1 MRKFLFIGVGG
12 SGGKTLRFLKDS
24 IEKRLQQAGYHGA
37 FPEAWQFIQLD
48 LPPNDDAPAGGPIPK
63 SLTASYKGLA
73 PTGVSYD
80 NHRTQL
86 AGLGDGAVID
96 DLVNWWPDPLTAP
109 KNVWFGAGQYRA
121 VGRLVV
127 LNRLSQLGDAI
138 DASVTAMETEV
149 ATQRLTEASSALGFP
164 VTGGLDEP
172 LAIVVGSMAGGTGS
186 GAILDVCDMLRI
198 AGRQHRTFLTMPFA
212 VLYTADIFAGLSKG
226 GSVPGVE
233 PNSLAFISEMSALQK
248 NKSTVMPP
256 YHASSGRAAELL
268 QRGPALAFLIGR
280 SNGHLTLADDV
291 EVFRSTAQAVTA
303 WVVDPTVQ
311 KTLQSSPMGNL
322 ELLGRTQSYLPIHA
336 HEAPDQPV
344 ASFGYSRFEAGRER
358 FHEYAAERLARQSI
372 DHLLRAHITK
382 AVPGTSAEAAL
393 NERATEQRAKQFLKE
408 CKLNERHASE
418 NDIIDSILA
427 NAESRARELTQNSSS
442 LVIQTQAIG
451 MDISNQI
458 LDGPPQKN
466 FNPNTAIG
474 QLRTKVESQVPVFA
488 SSWNTWLAAGAAQW
502 CEEIQ
507 LTVVAVVTATLAE
520 EGLPVTLRLLEMAD
534 ADLQAAVG
542 ELQNEASLCRT
553 SAQNAFGALAVPS
566 VKSKAQSLMK
576 LLKQPFTDAASV
588 RLHGE
593 VQGALRDNA
602 IRAIQEFLTNFLQP
616 LRRELDNAEQNL
628 KSQWASV
635 QEWAQGDSIPNR
647 FKPDPNV
654 VVLTD
659 IEGFP
664 AEFTKQLTKTVGGN
678 SSDAIER
685 AVAEVIKSRPGASK
699 LGDDDSHDFIR
710 LSPWSIV
717 TKVKAAF
724 TLDCSADSL
733 RSRSREWL
741 DIDPTHGIGL
751 FINESLQQ
759 RLRTA
764 SSAELDRFISRLR
777 IALDRSVPLVD
788 INPQMLNEI
797 HKQSEPQYQRV
808 MSAIPLAANDDDKAY
823 QAVRDLLIEKGID
836 AAEIPKYFEALDEKA
851 ESSSNIEISTF
862 MRAYHPMVFQSL
874 VRPISGAALEAL
886 GAGEKTFWEFRRAR
900 PLEEFIPLSTTT
912 VNLLTRGWIT
922 ALILNQV
929 TYLSKTSFG
938 HKSVSAELRLPGG
951 GRTAFASQLLGRP
964 PVQNREVFAAV
975 LETYPLAEVFYSTGQ
990 GGVLAGYNRLLELGA
1005 SSALSAWISTGDSDV
1020 DGAPSGTDV
1029 EERMNY
1035 AIDILEEEMKQLQS
1049 EKAEFVP
1056 VTATWEL
1063 PPRSM
1068 EVCSIEIAAVSDLI
1082 LTARASKSSANASSS
1097 RGGLYGG

>member
-48 LPPNDDAPAGGPIPK
+48 LPPNDDAPPGGPIPK

-73 PTGVSYD
+73 PTGVTYD

-96 DLVNWWPDPLTAP
+96 DLVNWWPDPLSAP

-149 ATQRLTEASSALGFP
+149 ATQRLTEASAALGFP
-164 VTGGLDEP
+164 VSGDLDVP

-212 VLYTADIFAGLSKG
+212 VLYTAEIFAGLSKG

-248 NKSTVMPP
+248 NKSSVIPP

-280 SNGHLTLADDV
+280 SNGQLTLADDV
-291 EVFRSTAQAVTA
+291 EVFRSTAQAITA

-322 ELLGRTQSYLPIHA
+322 ELLGRTQSYLPMHA

-344 ASFGYSRFEAGRER
+344 ASFGYARFEAGRER
-358 FHEYAAERLARQSI
+358 FHEYASERLARRSI
-372 DHLLRAHITK
+372 DHLLRAHLLR
-382 AVPGTSAEAAL
+382 AVSGTPAEAAL

-408 CKLNERHASE
+408 CHLNERHQE
-418 NDIIDSILA
+418 DNDIIEAILA
-427 NAESRARELTQNSSS
+427 NAEARARQITQNSST
-442 LVIQTQAIG
+442 LTQQSFAIG
-451 MDISNQI
+451 TDISNQI
-458 LDGPPQKN
+458 LDVPPTKN
-466 FNPNTAIG
+466 FNPNVAIG
-474 QLRTKVESQVPVFA
+474 QLRTKVEGQVLDFT
-488 SSWNTWLAAGAAQW
+488 SSWNTWLSAGAAQW
-502 CEEIQ
+502 CEDIQ
-507 LTVVAVVTATLAE
+507 RTVVDVVTSTLAE
-520 EGLPVTLRLLEMAD
+520 EGLPVTLRLLEMVD
-534 ADLQAAVG
+534 ADLVAATG

-553 SAQNAFGALAVPS
+553 SAQNAYSTLGVSS

-576 LLKQPFTDAASV
+576 SLKQPFTESASR
-588 RLHGE
+588 RLEGE
-593 VQGALRDNA
+593 VQGALRDHA
-602 IRAIQEFLTNFLQP
+602 IRAIQEFRTNFLQP
-616 LRRELDNAEQNL
+616 LRRELDAAEQTL
-628 KSQWASV
+628 KSQWVSV
-635 QEWAQGDSIPNR
+635 QEWAEGESIPNR

-659 IEGFP
+659 IETFP
-664 AEFTKQLTKTVGGN
+664 VEFIKQLTKTVGGN
-678 SSDAIER
+678 SSDAIDR
-685 AVAEVIKSRPGASK
+685 AVAEVIRSRPGLSK
-699 LGDDDSHDFIR
+699 LDDDDSGSFIR
-710 LSPWSIV
+710 LTPWS
-717 TKVKAAF
+717 TLNNQRASF
-724 TLDCSADSL
+724 QLDCSADAL
-733 RSRSREWL
+733 RSRSRAWL
-741 DIDPTHGIGL
+741 NSDPTHGIGL

-764 SSAELDRFISRLR
+764 SAAELDRFVSRLR

-808 MSAIPLAANDDDKAY
+808 MSAIPLTANDDDKAY

-836 AAEIPKYFEALDEKA
+836 AAEIPKYFETLDENT

-874 VRPISGAALEAL
+874 VRPIAGAALESL
-886 GAGEKTFWEFRRAR
+886 GSGEKTFWEFRRAR

-912 VNLLTRGWIT
+912 INLLARGWLT

-929 TYLSKTSFG
+929 SYQQKTSFG
-938 HKSVSAELRLPGG
+938 HKSVSAELSVPGG
-951 GRTAFASQLLGRP
+951 GRSAFPSQFLGRQ
-964 PVQNREVFAAV
+964 PVENREVFAAI
-975 LETYPLAEVFYSTGQ
+975 LESYPLAEAFYSTGQ
-990 GGVLAGYNRLLELGA
+990 SGVIAPYIRLLELGVN
-1005 SSALSAWISTGDSDV
+1005 SALATWIATGEADV
-1020 DGAPSGTDV
+1020 DGAPSGNDAD
-1029 EERMNY
+1029 ERMNF
-1035 AIDILEEEMKQLQS
+1035 ALEKLEGAQSQLQS
-1049 EKAEFVP
+1049 AEAS
-1056 VTATWEL
+1056 TAIDGTAWAL
-1063 PPRSM
+1063 PPRNA
-1068 EVCSIEIAAVSDLI
+1068 EVRGILAGAIGDLI
-1082 LTARASKSSANASSS
+1082 LAARASKSMSVSTSS
-1097 RGGLYGG
+1097 GTDIDV